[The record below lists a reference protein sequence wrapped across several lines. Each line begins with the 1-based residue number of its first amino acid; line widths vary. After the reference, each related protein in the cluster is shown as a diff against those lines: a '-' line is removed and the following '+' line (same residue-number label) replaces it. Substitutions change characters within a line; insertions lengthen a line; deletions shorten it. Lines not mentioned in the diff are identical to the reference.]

1 MSPMQD
7 NLTQIP
13 LWRQLQ
19 GAASLLMAVR
29 DGQSMTAAL
38 EDVDAALRPGVQ
50 SLGFHTLR
58 WLGRA
63 EALRQQLARR
73 PPPPEADALLC
84 VALALAWNE
93 IDVSNAEQFS
103 DGPPLGK
110 LAPEGLEP
118 AAPNLLEQVRTG
130 DRGEASGEP
139 RPARPRAVR
148 EATSVGARYT
158 AHTLVDQAVEAA
170 KRSEATR
177 HQASF
182 INGCLRRFLRE
193 RDELVARTE
202 KSPQA
207 VWNHPQW
214 WIDRVRKDHPGQW
227 QAILQAN
234 NARAPLILRVNERKT
249 TQAEYLQALS
259 AINIEA
265 SPVGK
270 QGVILASAQPVPSL
284 PGFAEGHFSVQDA
297 AAQLAAPLLLEGLK
311 AGGGQGARLKIL
323 DACAAPGGKTAHL
336 LELADCEVTALDID
350 ARRCTRIAQNLGRLG
365 LQARIEVADA
375 GRPEEWWDGQPYDA
389 ILLDAPCTAS
399 GIVRRHPDVRW
410 LRRPTDIAQ
419 LAGIQAHLLQ
429 TLWPLLRPGGRLLYC
444 TCSVFR
450 AEGDNQIQT
459 FVAHHTDALLMPSPG
474 HLLPQSGVEATVFP
488 DNLMR
493 EHDGFYYAILEKR
506 NP

>member
-1 MSPMQD
+1 MQD
-7 NLTQIP
+7 NPTQVP

-50 SLGFHTLR
+50 ALGFHTLR

-93 IDVSNAEQFS
+93 IDVSWPEQFS
-103 DGPPLGK
+103 GGPPPGK
-110 LAPEGLEP
+110 LAPSSSEWGS
-118 AAPNLLEQVRTG
+118 APPK
-130 DRGEASGEP
+130 A
-139 RPARPRAVR
+139 R
-148 EATSVGARYT
+148 EATSAGARYT
-158 AHTLVDQAVEAA
+158 AHTLVDQTVEAA
-170 KRSEATR
+170 KRGDATQ

-193 RDELVARTE
+193 REELVARTE

-214 WIDRVRKDHPGQW
+214 WIDRVRKDHPGDW

-234 NARAPLILRVNERKT
+234 NTQAPLILRINERKT
-249 TQAEYLQALS
+249 TQAQYQHALA

-265 SPVGK
+265 TPVGR
-270 QGVILASAQPVPSL
+270 QGVILARAQAVSSL

-297 AAQLAAPLLLEGLK
+297 AAQLAAPLLLDGLK
-311 AGGGQGARLKIL
+311 AEGGEAGRLKVL

-336 LELADCEVTALDID
+336 LELADCDVTALDID
-350 ARRCTRIAQNLGRLG
+350 ARRCERVKQNLHRLG
-365 LQARIEVADA
+365 LQADIRVGDA
-375 GRPEEWWDGQPYDA
+375 GQPDSWWDGQAFDA

-410 LRRPTDIAQ
+410 LRRPTDITQ
-419 LAGIQAHLLQ
+419 LADIQAHLLK
-429 TLWPLLRPGGRLLYC
+429 TLWLLLKPGGRLLYC

-459 FVAHHTDALLMPSPG
+459 FLTHHTDALLKPSPG
-474 HLLPQSGVEATVFP
+474 HLLPQSGVGATVFP

-493 EHDGFYYAILEKR
+493 EHDGFYYALLEKR
-506 NP
+506 SR

>member
-1 MSPMQD
+1 MQD
-7 NLTQIP
+7 NTTQVP

-38 EDVDAALRPGVQ
+38 EDVDATLRPGVQ
-50 SLGFHTLR
+50 SLGFHVLR

-63 EALRQQLARR
+63 EALRQQLAKR

-84 VALALAWNE
+84 VALALGW
-93 IDVSNAEQFS
+93 S
-103 DGPPLGK
+103 DDD
-110 LAPEGLEP
+110 AP
-118 AAPNLLEQVRTG
+118 
-130 DRGEASGEP
+130 
-139 RPARPRAVR
+139 
-148 EATSVGARYT
+148 YT
-158 AHTLVDQAVEAA
+158 THTLVDQIVEAA

-193 RDELVARTE
+193 RDALVAQTE

-207 VWNHPQW
+207 IWNHPQW
-214 WIDRVRKDHPGQW
+214 WIDQVRKDHPAHW

-234 NARAPLILRVNERKT
+234 NSRAPLILRVNERKT
-249 TQAEYLQALS
+249 TQAQYLRELT
-259 AINIEA
+259 AINIKA

-270 QGVILASAQPVPSL
+270 QGVILAAARPVTAL

-297 AAQLAAPLLLEGLK
+297 AAQLAAPLLLEGL
-311 AGGGQGARLKIL
+311 ASTLATAHASLPPGRATPLRIL

-350 ARRCTRIAQNLGRLG
+350 ARRCERIAQNLQRLG
-365 LQARIEVADA
+365 LQADILVGDA
-375 GRPEEWWDGQPYDA
+375 GQPDTWWDGRLYDG

-410 LRRPTDIAQ
+410 LRRP
-419 LAGIQAHLLQ
+419 
-429 TLWPLLRPGGRLLYC
+429 
-444 TCSVFR
+444 
-450 AEGDNQIQT
+450 
-459 FVAHHTDALLMPSPG
+459 
-474 HLLPQSGVEATVFP
+474 
-488 DNLMR
+488 
-493 EHDGFYYAILEKR
+493 
-506 NP
+506 

>member
-1 MSPMQD
+1 MQD
-7 NLTQIP
+7 NPTQVP

-50 SLGFHTLR
+50 ALGFHTLR

-63 EALRQQLARR
+63 EALCQQLARR

-84 VALALAWNE
+84 VALALIWTE
-93 IDVSNAEQFS
+93 HD
-103 DGPPLGK
+103 
-110 LAPEGLEP
+110 AP
-118 AAPNLLEQVRTG
+118 
-130 DRGEASGEP
+130 
-139 RPARPRAVR
+139 
-148 EATSVGARYT
+148 YT

-170 KRSEATR
+170 KRGDATQ

-193 RDELVARTE
+193 RDELVARSE

-214 WIDRVRKDHPGQW
+214 WIDRVRKDHPGEW

-234 NARAPLILRVNERKT
+234 NSRAPLILRVNERKT
-249 TQAEYLQALS
+249 TQAGYLQAL
-259 AINIEA
+259 AAAHIDA
-265 SPVGK
+265 APVGEH
-270 QGVILASAQPVPSL
+270 GVILASARAVTSL

-297 AAQLAAPLLLEGLK
+297 AAQLAAPLLLEGLD
-311 AGGGQGARLKIL
+311 APDGDNARLNIL

-336 LELADCEVTALDID
+336 LEMADCKVTALDID
-350 ARRCTRIAQNLGRLG
+350 ARRCERVAQNLQRLG
-365 LQARIEVADA
+365 LQADIRVGDA
-375 GRPEEWWDGQPYDA
+375 GKPDGWWDGRPYDG

-419 LAGIQAHLLQ
+419 LAAIQAKLLE
-429 TLWPLLRPGGRLLYC
+429 TLWPLLKPGGRLLYC

-450 AEGDNQIQT
+450 AEGDNQLQT
-459 FVAHHTDALLMPSPG
+459 FLTHHTDALLRPSPG

-493 EHDGFYYAILEKR
+493 EHDGFYYALLEKHR
-506 NP
+506 R